1 MASDLAK
8 RRRRGERGK
17 VGRGGEGVGCGQE
30 VSLGVV
36 MPVFNEAGT
45 VEEVLRRILAQRCV
59 CEVVVVDDASRDGTG
74 ERLADLV
81 RLDPRVRVF
90 RHEVNRGKGAAIRTG
105 LRWMTASVVVIQDA
119 DLEYD
124 PADYPALLQPIR
136 AGGAEAVYGTRL
148 RLPGNVFLGRW
159 HLFSNRM
166 LTKLANWMTGLQL
179 TDEATGLKMMRREL
193 LCRLNLR
200 EDGFG
205 FCPEVTAKL
214 AKAGVRIREVPIR
227 YAARSR
233 SEGKKL
239 RLRHSVEALVCL
251 LRYAGMPGRGGG
263 NPGGGCVR

>member
-1 MASDLAK
+1 M
-8 RRRRGERGK
+8 
-17 VGRGGEGVGCGQE
+17 GCGQE

-36 MPVFNEAGT
+36 MPVYNEART
-45 VEEVLRRILAQRCV
+45 VEEVLRRILAQPCV
-59 CEVVVVDDASRDGTG
+59 SEVVVVDDASRDGTR